1 MTSVRLLG
9 LVVVAVQVAMQRDK
23 YPERIPFRLTRMLTS
38 AMEVGAIDGHFR
50 ATCVG
55 TMEVL
60 RRHKD
65 SVMAMLE
72 AFVHDPLINWSV
84 QSPRSHSG
92 RVWTWHWCLSCAR
105 TPERVHA

>member
-1 MTSVRLLG
+1 
-9 LVVVAVQVAMQRDK
+9 MQRDK

-38 AMEVGAIDGHFR
+38 AMEVGAVDGLFR

-55 TMEVL
+55 AMGVL

-72 AFVHDPLINWSV
+72 AFVHDPLVNWCGRARRRGGRSA
-84 QSPRSHSG
+84 PR
-92 RVWTWHWCLSCAR
+92 TA
-105 TPERVHA
+105 

>member
-1 MTSVRLLG
+1 
-9 LVVVAVQVAMQRDK
+9 MQRDK

-55 TMEVL
+55 AMAVL

-72 AFVHDPLINWSV
+72 AFVHDPLVNWCGLRTRAGV
-84 QSPRSHSG
+84 AAA
-92 RVWTWHWCLSCAR
+92 LSCTPSKPCADGR
-105 TPERVHA
+105 TG